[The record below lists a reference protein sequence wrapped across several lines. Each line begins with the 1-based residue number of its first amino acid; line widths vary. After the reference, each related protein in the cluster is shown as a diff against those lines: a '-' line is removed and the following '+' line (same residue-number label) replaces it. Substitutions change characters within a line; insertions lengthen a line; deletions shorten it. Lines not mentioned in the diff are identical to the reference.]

1 MNNTVHTV
9 QLVYTSP
16 HGYHEDRS
24 YTVAAFTSEEQ
35 ARLFVKWAEQ
45 HRKRILAET
54 KGRPFVEWGKI
65 DVPDIV
71 KCLPLNDYGTNDYHF
86 EYDDEFDLDPLFE

>member
-1 MNNTVHTV
+1 MSSTVHTV

-16 HGYHEDRS
+16 HGYHEDRF

-45 HRKRILAET
+45 HRKVLAPGNGFNSERSQRAENG
-54 KGRPFVEWGKI
+54 GRP
-65 DVPDIV
+65 
-71 KCLPLNDYGTNDYHF
+71 
-86 EYDDEFDLDPLFE
+86 